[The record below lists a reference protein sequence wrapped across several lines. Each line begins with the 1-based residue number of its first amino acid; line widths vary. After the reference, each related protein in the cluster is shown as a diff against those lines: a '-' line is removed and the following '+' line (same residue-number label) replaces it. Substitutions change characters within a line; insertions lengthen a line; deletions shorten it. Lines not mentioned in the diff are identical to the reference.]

1 MKKATHQLVET
12 NLKGDEKY
20 FCEKC
25 AVDLATKGF
34 QLIQLTSASASTNRR
49 LNTRN
54 D

>member
-1 MKKATHQLVET
+1 MKKATHQLQES
-12 NLKGDEKY
+12 NLKSDEKY

-34 QLIQLTSASASTNRR
+34 QLIQLASVHNNRR

>member
-1 MKKATHQLVET
+1 MKKATHQLQES
-12 NLKGDEKY
+12 NSKSAEKY

-25 AVDLATKGF
+25 AVDFATKGF
-34 QLIQLTSASASTNRR
+34 QLMQLASAQTNRR